1 MNASADPVTIALTGM
16 WPFIMISS
24 AVLTFP
30 ASALLLGVYRRAVV
44 RGMNAS
50 RAGSIPSA
58 PATARSAA
66 PAMPLRFVSL
76 NANAASPSHLPGPW
90 HAAAVYLAAGA
101 AYALTMT
108 AAWLLATRDHQIGPI
123 KVIFI
128 FWSYYWPA
136 MLAVVLVAAEDRA
149 RKASVVL
156 GYFAAYVAL
165 TVVELTLSPEFTW
178 KQAAG
183 FWIIQNAPATVLLYL
198 FLMRRIRS
206 VGPLVLVFA
215 IVALL
220 GSELAISF
228 LGASDARM
236 STAVEI
242 GSAIGLGGIG
252 VFVATL
258 LLGFLVFALL
268 GWMVLRW
275 IGARYAAKK
284 LSDESLTADAIFLIF
299 AINASIGLVFQH
311 WMWIAAALVGFAA
324 YKAIAQIGFRL
335 IPKTS
340 SPKRLLLLRVFA
352 LGARSEPLFDVVRKQ
367 WLRGGSIAMIA
378 GPDLVTSAVQ
388 PHEFLGFLESNL
400 HRRRRQPQETRRGHR
415 STIGSRRPISRHR
428 VLLPRRHM
436 AADHAPARR
445 R

>member
-1 MNASADPVTIALTGM
+1 
-16 WPFIMISS
+16 
-24 AVLTFP
+24 
-30 ASALLLGVYRRAVV
+30 
-44 RGMNAS
+44 
-50 RAGSIPSA
+50 
-58 PATARSAA
+58 
-66 PAMPLRFVSL
+66 
-76 NANAASPSHLPGPW
+76 
-90 HAAAVYLAAGA
+90 
-101 AYALTMT
+101 
-108 AAWLLATRDHQIGPI
+108 
-123 KVIFI
+123 
-128 FWSYYWPA
+128 
-136 MLAVVLVAAEDRA
+136 MLAVILVAAEDRA

-388 PHEFLGFLESNL
+388 PHEFLGFLSGQLSRTFIDDDASLE
-400 HRRRRQPQETRRGHR
+400 RRVAAIDPQSDPDGRY
-415 STIGSRRPISRHR
+415 R
-428 VLLPRRHM
+428 VTEFLLPCRHM